1 MRTCSSLCSK
11 TLVISSNSLASAA
24 LITIFSRM
32 VRIVAQNPMRCA
44 VMVSNI
50 TLHPCSRWV
59 TAIPVGFKGVVKVNR
74 NMHGCLS

>member
-32 VRIVAQNPMRCA
+32 VRIVAQNPMGCA

-59 TAIPVGFKGVVKVNR
+59 TAIPAGFKVNR